1 MQVTEHVHAIKIPFA
16 VSTRFVYAYLIYGKQ
31 VCLVDS
37 GIAPA
42 KEKIFAYM
50 QETGRDPKEITWLVQ
65 THSHADHIGLSA
77 EIKKISGC
85 KVAAHGAEKAWIEDI
100 ELQYRERPTPTFRSY
115 VQTSVGIDWVVRDG
129 DAVDLGGELALR
141 VIHTPGHS
149 NGSVSYLLSAD
160 GALFSGD
167 AIPPV
172 GGLPIYSD
180 VLVAIQSIRK
190 LRRISGL
197 KALLSSWH
205 DPILGEKVYQVM
217 EESLAYIQK
226 VHEMVR
232 TEKAQSAGLNSKEL
246 ALRVLKGLGI
256 PESLLNPIVITT
268 VEAHLRESQR
278 VNVLEGI

>member
-16 VSTRFVYAYLIYGKQ
+16 VSTRFVYAYLIYGNQ

-50 QETGRDPKEITWLVQ
+50 QKTGRDPREISWLVQ

-115 VQTSVGIDWVVRDG
+115 VQNSVSIDLVVSDG
-129 DAVDLGGELALR
+129 DSVDLGGGLALR

-149 NGSVSYLLSAD
+149 NGLVSYLLPAD

-167 AIPPV
+167 AIPPA

-180 VLVAIQSIRK
+180 VLAAIQSIRK

-197 KALLSSWH
+197 KALFSSWH
-205 DPILGEKVYQVM
+205 DPILGEKVYPVIDG
-217 EESLAYIQK
+217 SLAYIQK
-226 VHEMVR
+226 VHDLVR
-232 TEKAQSAGLNSKEL
+232 REKAQSPGLNSKEL
-246 ALRVLKGLGI
+246 ALRVLKGLAI

-268 VEAHLRESQR
+268 IEAHLKESLR
-278 VNVLEGI
+278 PNVLEAV

>member
-1 MQVTEHVHAIKIPFA
+1 MKVTEHVHAIKVPFA

-31 VCLVDS
+31 ICLVDS
-37 GIAPA
+37 GIASA
-42 KEKIFAYM
+42 KGKILDYIR
-50 QETGRDPKEITWLVQ
+50 QTGRDPREISWLVQ

-85 KVAAHGAEKAWIEDI
+85 KVAAHAAEKAWIEDI

-115 VQTSVGIDWVVRDG
+115 VQNPVGVDRVVNDG
-129 DAVDLGGELALR
+129 DSLDLGGGLALG

-149 NGSVSYLLSAD
+149 NGSVSFLLSAD

-190 LRRISGL
+190 LRKTSGL
-197 KALLSSWH
+197 KALFSSWH
-205 DPILGEKVYQVM
+205 DPILGERVYQVM
-217 EESLAYIQK
+217 DESLVYIQK
-226 VHEMVR
+226 VHDLVR
-232 TEKAQSAGLNSKEL
+232 KEKTQSPALNSKEL
-246 ALRVLKGLGI
+246 TLGVLKALAL
-256 PESLLNPIVITT
+256 PESFLNPIVITT
-268 VEAHLRESQR
+268 IEAHLKETRRLNLLQA
-278 VNVLEGI
+278 

>member
-1 MQVTEHVHAIKIPFA
+1 MQVTDHIHAIKIPFA

-42 KEKIFAYM
+42 KEKIFSYI
-50 QETGRDPKEITWLVQ
+50 QKTGRDPREISWLVQ

-77 EIKKISGC
+77 EIKKISRC

-100 ELQYRERPTPTFRSY
+100 ELQYRERPTATFRSY
-115 VQTSVGIDWVVRDG
+115 VQNSVGVDVVVGDG
-129 DAVDLGGELALR
+129 ETLDLGGGLTLE

-149 NGSVSYLLSAD
+149 NGSVSYLLPAD

-172 GGLPIYSD
+172 GGLPIYAD

-190 LRRISGL
+190 LRKIPGL
-197 KALLSSWH
+197 KALFSSWH
-205 DPILGEKVYQVM
+205 DPIQGEKVYQVM
-217 EESLAYIQK
+217 DESLAYIQK
-226 VHEMVR
+226 VHDLVR
-232 TEKAQSAGLNSKEL
+232 KEKAQSPVLPSKEL
-246 ALRVLKGLGI
+246 TLRVLKGLGI
-256 PESLLNPIVITT
+256 PESLLNPIVITAI
-268 VEAHLRESQR
+268 EAHLKESLR
-278 VNVLEGI
+278 RNVLEGV

>member
-16 VSTRFVYAYLIYGKQ
+16 VPTRFVYAYLIYGKQ
-31 VCLVDS
+31 ICLVDS

-42 KEKIFAYM
+42 KEIILAYI
-50 QETGRDPKEITWLVQ
+50 QNSGRDPKEISWLVQ

-115 VQTSVGIDWVVRDG
+115 VQNSVGIDLVVSDG
-129 DAVDLGGELALR
+129 DTVDLGGGLALR
-141 VIHTPGHS
+141 AIDTPGHS
-149 NGSVSYLLSAD
+149 NGSVSYLLPAD
-160 GALFSGD
+160 RALFSGD

-180 VLVAIQSIRK
+180 VLAAIQSIRK

-197 KALLSSWH
+197 KALFSSWH
-205 DPILGEKVYQVM
+205 DPILGEKVYPVIDG
-217 EESLAYIQK
+217 SLAYIQK
-226 VHEMVR
+226 VHELVR
-232 TEKAQSAGLNSKEL
+232 KEKAHSPGLNSSEL
-246 ALRVLKGLGI
+246 TLRVLKGLAI

-268 VEAHLRESQR
+268 IEAHLKESLR
-278 VNVLEGI
+278 PNVLEGV

>member
-1 MQVTEHVHAIKIPFA
+1 MRVTEHVHAIKVPFA

-50 QETGRDPKEITWLVQ
+50 QKTGRDPKEISWLVQ

-77 EIKKISGC
+77 EIKQISGC

-115 VQTSVGIDWVVRDG
+115 VQNSAGIDRVVSDG
-129 DAVDLGGELALR
+129 DTLDLGGGLTLE

-149 NGSVSYLLSAD
+149 DGSVSYLLSAD

-172 GGLPIYSD
+172 GGLPIYAD

-190 LRRISGL
+190 LRKISGL
-197 KALLSSWH
+197 KALFSSWH
-205 DPILGEKVYQVM
+205 DPIQGEKVYRVM
-217 EESLAYIQK
+217 DESLAYIQK
-226 VHEMVR
+226 VHDLVR
-232 TEKAQSAGLNSKEL
+232 REKAQSPVLNSKEL
-246 ALRVLKGLGI
+246 TLRVLKGLGI

-268 VEAHLRESQR
+268 IEAHLKESQR
-278 VNVLEGI
+278 LNVVET

>member
-1 MQVTEHVHAIKIPFA
+1 MQVTEHVHAVKIPFPGT
-16 VSTRFVYAYLIYGKQ
+16 SRFVYVYLIYGKNI
-31 VCLVDS
+31 CLIDS
-37 GIAPA
+37 GILAGRERLF
-42 KEKIFAYM
+42 KYLRDS
-50 QETGRDPKEITWLVQ
+50 GRDPKEVSLIVQ
-65 THSHADHIGLSA
+65 THSHPDHIGLTG
-77 EIKKISGC
+77 EIKKISNC
-85 KVAAHGAEKAWIEDI
+85 QVAIHAAEKAWIEDI

-115 VQTSVGIDWVVRDG
+115 VQNSVGIDWVVRDG
-129 DAVDLGGELALR
+129 DTVDLGGELALR

-226 VHEMVR
+226 VHELVR
-232 TEKAQSAGLNSKEL
+232 KEKAQSAGLNSKEL